1 MTVLCCLQNL
11 SRKNILEMRSEH
23 GSRSRNFLQICS
35 TIIRNLVSWIVLLVI
50 AVILAGAGAVFVWK
64 SKDKKTEE

>member
-1 MTVLCCLQNL
+1 MGAEAGLFANL
-11 SRKNILEMRSEH
+11 
-23 GSRSRNFLQICS
+23 FYY
-35 TIIRNLVSWIVLLVI
+35 NLVSWIVLLVI